1 MVKKRSFLASIM
13 FFLLIYVIIT
23 MVWQLLE
30 IFIYGKIET
39 RNVDT
44 IIAIFLAFSIY
55 MNVKFTLLLMTSN
68 KEKTNGITTEM
79 TQKEKNDFY

>member
-1 MVKKRSFLASIM
+1 
-13 FFLLIYVIIT
+13 